1 MSREET
7 HVLFSYGTL
16 RQRDVQLTMF
26 GRVLE
31 GRSDAVVGY
40 EVDVLVITDPAVIET
55 SGSDRHPVLRPSA
68 DPQAEVPGTAFSLTD
83 AELLAA
89 DRYEVDD
96 YERIRVPLRSGHR
109 AWVYAM
115 KS

>member
-1 MSREET
+1 VSREET

-55 SGSDRHPVLRPSA
+55 SGSDRHPVLRPSV
-68 DPQAEVPGTAFSLTD
+68 DPHAEVPGMVFSLTD
-83 AELLAA
+83 AELQAA
-89 DRYEVDD
+89 DRYEVD
-96 YERIRVPLRSGHR
+96 YERIHVPLRSGNR